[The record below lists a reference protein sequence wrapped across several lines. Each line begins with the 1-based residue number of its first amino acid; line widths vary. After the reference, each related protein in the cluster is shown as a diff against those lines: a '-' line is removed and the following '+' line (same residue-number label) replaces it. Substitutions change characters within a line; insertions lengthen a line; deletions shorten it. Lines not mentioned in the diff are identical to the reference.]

1 MYMQK
6 RFAFNWLNLLTIYN
20 LVIALVYSVTVQPE
34 NLPASLERLRAVDDL
49 ELATELFTVLG
60 QKFPASKTIGAMVAQ
75 IIERY
80 RLMGSGASY

>member
-1 MYMQK
+1 
-6 RFAFNWLNLLTIYN
+6 
-20 LVIALVYSVTVQPE
+20 
-34 NLPASLERLRAVDDL
+34 
-49 ELATELFTVLG
+49 VLG